1 MHWQTIDVGNGAPA
15 ADTTCKATICVINE
29 MVVKNKCESCPAG
42 KTNVAGD
49 DACMADNQGTID
61 RVCNQCVD
69 GDTDNVLCSKQAKA
83 EGRWMQA
90 AVTSKRGGDGG
101 GGNLAPGG
109 NPGGRGAL
117 PPNGARAGA
126 GGNPAMPKLTDEATN
141 Q

>member
-1 MHWQTIDVGNGAPA
+1 MELGRAGHAKIGTSAGESRHGKGGTRRGKIPMNGSVEAGNGAPA

-69 GDTDNVLCSKQAKA
+69 GDTDNVLCSKQTL
-83 EGRWMQA
+83 EPWLGS
-90 AVTSKRGGDGG
+90 SKFQWT
-101 GGNLAPGG
+101 L
-109 NPGGRGAL
+109 
-117 PPNGARAGA
+117 
-126 GGNPAMPKLTDEATN
+126 
-141 Q
+141 